1 LRYFA
6 LIPLLFFFVQTWAD
20 EAIDDVDLVCDV
32 AANLAVVRFTNSD
45 GGNPTIPH
53 LPRALDHGLSVSAEP
68 RRTECTLANGTTI
81 KVRGGREQAFG
92 YGAGGGNPPAFF
104 SLWINRRKVISRE
117 VWKPGYETTINNPP
131 IYNGLLIAAEY
142 LTICATAEGNP
153 QRCTSRPLNL
163 TQAPIDHVEFA
174 SIGQKVPVGHI
185 SVIAKGAANQRFC
198 RDYLSLT
205 GKGLEGALR
214 GESTPLDIDLEAF
227 TKQAASDGANFSSGL
242 VDLLPGVRQRLWI
255 WAGATHYFDG
265 EVIALSAPGMAT
277 KNIVSAYRFKD
288 IDGWPDLSAPQG
300 ITLISGGQ
308 KQLYP
313 NVSPRYVHL
322 VPQAINRGLYVFAYP
337 TNNKE
342 RPTAALLK
350 PLAGGGFVTL
360 CAFNRTEPHY

>member
-6 LIPLLFFFVQTWAD
+6 LIPLLFCSVQTWAD

-32 AANLAVVRFTNSD
+32 AANVAVVRFTNSD
-45 GGNPTIPH
+45 GETPTIPH

-68 RRTECTLANGTTI
+68 RHTECTLANGTTI

-104 SLWINRRKVISRE
+104 SLWINRRKVVSRE
-117 VWKPGYETTINNPP
+117 VWKPGYEKTIDNLP
-131 IYNGLLIAAEY
+131 IYNGALIAAEH
-142 LTICATAEGNP
+142 LTVCATAEGNP

-163 TQAPIDHVEFA
+163 TQAPIDHVEFP
-174 SIGQKVPVGHI
+174 SSGRRVGAGNI
-185 SVIAKGAANQRFC
+185 SVIAKGAANQRLC
-198 RDYLSLT
+198 RDYLRLT
-205 GKGLEGALR
+205 GNGLEGVIR
-214 GESTPLDIDLEAF
+214 GGSTQLDIDLESL

-255 WAGATHYFDG
+255 WGGATHYFDG
-265 EVIALSAPGMAT
+265 EVIALGAPGMAA
-277 KNIVSAYRFKD
+277 KNIVSAYGFKD
-288 IDGWPDLSAPQG
+288 IDGWPELIAPKG
-300 ITLISGGQ
+300 VTLISGGQ

-322 VPQAINRGLYVFAYP
+322 VPQMIAGGLYVFAYP

-342 RPTAALLK
+342 RPTAALVK
-350 PLAGGGFVTL
+350 PLAGGGFFTL